1 MDSTD
6 QRDGSLGIFSTKK
19 ITRQMKRQEERK
31 KEGKK
36 KFNIVVGGLLVGTS
50 LISALVAP
58 VGQAKAM
65 ESPLPVPN
73 DPDQPTVMKSIDSSY
88 QDESGYLATIDA
100 LAEVLDLSVDNQNV
114 QASTYQSLLKSIN
127 ALETHLMVSN
137 NVDYTSV
144 EKELTDLTESFSKD
158 FKLHDSKTN
167 EARTEAVNALNK
179 LKERLGMDITATKDV
194 KVVKVAVTKRTY
206 YTLKIGTKKVTTS
219 KQAFKQGSKYYVGA
233 DNLKQIGGV
242 VSYSPSTKKFT
253 VKYNSKT
260 LVVKV
265 NDSYAYVN
273 GKKIKMGAKSQAIG
287 GKLFL
292 TSDVYKHLTGKSSK
306 VTSSNKTIVINYTK
320 KSTSSGGTITVGG
333 IKTLYGH
340 TYGVKSQ
347 KEYDYVMAQ
356 AKKYLAKNNPKSH
369 KLDYDTYNPELRD
382 VFTKDFLYYVSN
394 YKELDKT
401 TSSNEVFWDYEAKAG
416 YQFSKEIIVSLRK
429 DNPDLSVK
437 QTSDIFFIV
446 DYVSRF
452 ERSFKAEDVQDYKN
466 NPRSAYDVMVHKRA
480 DCDSIAHV
488 QQLMLDLMGYKKSK
502 VTGSG
507 DHAALNVYMNNG
519 WRGLGQGNT
528 FVLGSL
534 RY

>member
-1 MDSTD
+1 MTWIRRTTGLVTLTALLALST
-6 QRDGSLGIFSTKK
+6 QLEPIEANASKK
-19 ITRQMKRQEERK
+19 A
-31 KEGKK
+31 
-36 KFNIVVGGLLVGTS
+36 N
-50 LISALVAP
+50 
-58 VGQAKAM
+58 
-65 ESPLPVPN
+65 
-73 DPDQPTVMKSIDSSY
+73 
-88 QDESGYLATIDA
+88 
-100 LAEVLDLSVDNQNV
+100 
-114 QASTYQSLLKSIN
+114 
-127 ALETHLMVSN
+127 
-137 NVDYTSV
+137 
-144 EKELTDLTESFSKD
+144 
-158 FKLHDSKTN
+158 
-167 EARTEAVNALNK
+167 
-179 LKERLGMDITATKDV
+179 
-194 KVVKVAVTKRTY
+194 

-340 TYGVKSQ
+340 TYGVKNQ

-369 KLDYDTYNPELRD
+369 KLDYDSDNPELRD
-382 VFTKDFLYYVSN
+382 VYTKDYLYYVEN
-394 YKELDKT
+394 HKKLDSTIK
-401 TSSNEVFWDYEAKAG
+401 NDVFWDYEAKAG
-416 YQFSKEIIVSLRK
+416 YQFAAQTLITLQN
-429 DNPDLSVK
+429 DNPDLSIK

-452 ERSFKAEDVQDYKN
+452 EDSFKAEDVRDYKN

-480 DCDSIAHV
+480 DCDSIAHT
-488 QQLMLDLMGYKKSK
+488 QQLMLDLMGYKKNK
-502 VTGSG
+502 VTSSG

-528 FVLGSL
+528 FMQMKG
-534 RY
+534 

>member
-1 MDSTD
+1 MTWIRRTTGLVTLTALLALST
-6 QRDGSLGIFSTKK
+6 QLEPIEANASKK
-19 ITRQMKRQEERK
+19 A
-31 KEGKK
+31 
-36 KFNIVVGGLLVGTS
+36 N
-50 LISALVAP
+50 
-58 VGQAKAM
+58 
-65 ESPLPVPN
+65 
-73 DPDQPTVMKSIDSSY
+73 
-88 QDESGYLATIDA
+88 
-100 LAEVLDLSVDNQNV
+100 
-114 QASTYQSLLKSIN
+114 
-127 ALETHLMVSN
+127 
-137 NVDYTSV
+137 
-144 EKELTDLTESFSKD
+144 
-158 FKLHDSKTN
+158 
-167 EARTEAVNALNK
+167 
-179 LKERLGMDITATKDV
+179 
-194 KVVKVAVTKRTY
+194 

-369 KLDYDTYNPELRD
+369 KLDYDTHNPELRD
-382 VFTKDFLYYVSN
+382 AYTKDFLYYVEN
-394 YKELDKT
+394 HKTLDKNMT
-401 TSSNEVFWDYEAKAG
+401 TGVYWEYEAKAG
-416 YQFSKEIIVSLRK
+416 YLAAFETLVTLQN
-429 DNPDLSVK
+429 DNPDLSIK

-452 ERSFKAEDVQDYKN
+452 ERSFKAKDVQDYKN
-466 NPRSAYDVMVHKRA
+466 NPRSAYDVMFHKRA
-480 DCDSIAHV
+480 DCDSIAHM
-488 QQLMLDLMGYKKSK
+488 QQLMLDLMGYKKNK
-502 VTGSG
+502 LTGSG
-507 DHAALNVYMNNG
+507 DHAALSVNMSG
-519 WRGLGQGNT
+519 KWRSLGQGNT
-528 FVLGSL
+528 FAWG
-534 RY
+534 R